1 MGSLKSKLF
10 DTMEISDAKEA
21 KIPKLYVPVEE
32 FQFHGPLEDDT
43 SNGLFLNDV
52 YFPEEIIIKILT
64 FLPPEQ
70 LLPLSLVCKKW
81 CNIIK
86 SDSFWMDVYNNQ
98 FPNKAK
104 RLPWYVYY
112 LYYSTD
118 DFRNLLKNGNGQ
130 EGFKHWTILKN
141 FGDEFIIEPVPKGSD
156 PLPEGVPEFCGRKSC
171 FTTSFYEC
179 CKIQV
184 IRLENKRLLR
194 YVINKFKPHIYV
206 SEWYAGRFDCG
217 CEYKLTIKGLAS
229 ESMQKPMEDEDLEIE
244 YDRMEYHRT
253 EGDEIVLFSL
263 LKPAIIPQWEGKE
276 WNKMEITVDEYES
289 KTLKTLVFQHE
300 GVDTQF
306 WKGHYGSKMAGGVV
320 KFLFESI
327 QPIEEHIEEPCD

>member
-1 MGSLKSKLF
+1 MGSFKSKYF
-10 DTMEISDAKEA
+10 DTMEVPNAKEA
-21 KIPKLYVPVEE
+21 KLPKLYVPVEE
-32 FQFHGPLEDDT
+32 FQFHGPLEDDS
-43 SNGLFLNDV
+43 SNGLFLNNV

-86 SDSFWMDVYNNQ
+86 SDSLWMDVYNNQ

-118 DFRNLLKNGNGQ
+118 NFKNLIKNGNGQ
-130 EGFKHWTILKN
+130 EEFKHWTILTN
-141 FGDEFIIEPVPKGSD
+141 FGDQFSIEKVPKGSD
-156 PLPEGVPEFCGRKSC
+156 PLPEGVPEFYGYKSC
-171 FTTSFYEC
+171 FATSFYEC
-179 CKIQV
+179 NKIQV
-184 IRLENKRLLR
+184 ISLEDKRLLR

-206 SEWYAGRFDCG
+206 SEWYSGRFDCG

-229 ESMQKPMEDEDLEIE
+229 ESMQKPVEDLTEEDENN
-244 YDRMEYHRT
+244 
-253 EGDEIVLFSL
+253 DETVLFSV
-263 LKPAIIPQWEGKE
+263 LKPVVIRQWEGKE
-276 WNKMEITVDEYES
+276 WNKMEIMVEEYDKS
-289 KTLKTLVFQHE
+289 LRTLVFQHE

-320 KFLFESI
+320 KFLFESM